1 MSEKRDNSIEPI
13 TGFPSYGVDRAGN
26 IYKSGKDGVW
36 LQKKPYLGK
45 NGYKSTSLWSK
56 NTETRRYIHHLVLE
70 TFVGPRPE
78 SCEALHGDG
87 DRLNNA
93 VSNLRWGTRKE
104 NLADAISHGTFKR
117 GSASNSAKLK
127 RSDVLFLRDMVAM
140 GFSDDECARQFDV
153 SISTIARVR
162 HGQTYV
168 FEV

>member
-1 MSEKRDNSIEPI
+1 MSEQRDLIVMPI
-13 TGFPSYGVDRAGN
+13 NGFPSYGVDRAGN
-26 IYKSGKDGVW
+26 IYKLGADGVW
-36 LQKKPYLGK
+36 LQKQPYLGK
-45 NGYKSTSLWSK
+45 NGYNSTSLWSK
-56 NTETRRYIHHLVLE
+56 NTETRRYVHHLVLE

-87 DRLNNA
+87 NRLNNA